1 MNGIQVKNLV
11 KTYITQSTDIILNG
25 AKRPSTTRTVLHGVS
40 VDFPAGKLTAIL
52 GRSGCGK
59 STLLRLIDGTKDAP
73 DSGEIVMPEGWR
85 CALLSPDPYV
95 ITWTSVERNV
105 AMAAGAGRTPEERL
119 ELAKKLAKLVRLEDY
134 ADMTPVELSTGMRQR
149 LGLARVLA
157 SQAQVL
163 LMDEPFGALDAQT
176 RYLMQEEL
184 QRIWQTEKRTIIFVT
199 NNIEEALYL
208 ADRIIVLSNCPATV
222 KKEFV
227 IDLPRPRDYVSP
239 EFLELRKEI
248 TSIMDSTL

>member
-25 AKRPSTTRTVLHGVS
+25 AKRPSTTRAVLHGVS

-119 ELAKKLAKLVRLEDY
+119 ELAKKLVKLVRLEDY

-163 LMDEPFGALDAQT
+163 LMDEPFASLDFIT
-176 RYLMQEEL
+176 RGEL
-184 QRIWQTEKRTIIFVT
+184 QAELLDIQKELQKTILLVT
-199 NNIEEALYL
+199 HQLDEALLL
-208 ADRIIVLSNCPATV
+208 AQKIVVLHADSSV
-222 KKEFV
+222 RVWELE
-227 IDLPRPRDYVSP
+227 LPYPRDLTSP
-239 EFLELRKEI
+239 QLTALREEI
-248 TSIMDSTL
+248 TAECRKD

>member
-1 MNGIQVKNLV
+1 MSMEQERDLIACENVG
-11 KTYITQSTDIILNG
+11 KTFQTPTGDHEVVRSFHFT
-25 AKRPSTTRTVLHGVS
+25 AKENEFIALFGPGQ
-40 VDFPAGKLTAIL
+40 
-52 GRSGCGK
+52 CGK
-59 STLLRLIDGTKDAP
+59 STIINMLAGLEPVTTGTITVNGNPVLRPG
-73 DSGEIVMPEGWR
+73 PERGVVFQKISLFPW
-85 CALLSPDPYV
+85 L
-95 ITWTSVERNV
+95 TTMGNVEYGLR
-105 AMAAGAGRTPEERL
+105 MAGVPKKER
-119 ELAKKLAKLVRLEDY
+119 
-134 ADMTPVELSTGMRQR
+134 RQR
-149 LGLARVLA
+149 AQKYIDLVGLQGFEDAFPSKLSGGMKQRVGIARAYCIEPKVM
-157 SQAQVL
+157 

>member
-11 KTYITQSTDIILNG
+11 KTYTTQSTDIILNG
-25 AKRPSTTRTVLHGVS
+25 AKRPATTRTVLHGVS

-119 ELAKKLAKLVRLEDY
+119 ELAKRLVKLGNGEEAGGGRTRPSILADATEAVIAAVYLDGGLAAASSLIHRVLLDCEREEVVEERRRDYKTVLQELVQREPNRTLVYRMAEESGPDHDKTFTFEVLLNGAVVGRGEGHSKKEAEQMAARAALERLE
-134 ADMTPVELSTGMRQR
+134 
-149 LGLARVLA
+149 
-157 SQAQVL
+157 
-163 LMDEPFGALDAQT
+163 
-176 RYLMQEEL
+176 
-184 QRIWQTEKRTIIFVT
+184 
-199 NNIEEALYL
+199 
-208 ADRIIVLSNCPATV
+208 
-222 KKEFV
+222 
-227 IDLPRPRDYVSP
+227 
-239 EFLELRKEI
+239 
-248 TSIMDSTL
+248 